1 MKLQKYTYNVLA
13 LIVFLTLTNCQDLNY
28 DETTGNSKEDIFN
41 DIARSK
47 SFLSGIYA
55 YLPTD
60 YNSID
65 GAMRAAATDE
75 AEHVTDI
82 SDVQKFNDGSW
93 SGVQQLDNVWN
104 NMFNGIRAANVF
116 LKESA
121 GQTFPDQQYTATY
134 ENLIKQFNNYPY
146 EARFLRAFFYF
157 ELVKRYKKVPII
169 KTVLTAEESANV
181 EQASFEEVVDFIVAE
196 CDAVAAVLPLSY
208 SLFAGDNETGRATKG
223 AALALKARILL
234 YAASPLHNTSGDV
247 VLWQKAANAA
257 KAVMD
262 LGIYTLPASYN
273 SNFNMLV
280 ATPTSE
286 LIMERRVAA
295 SNDFEKRNFPIG
307 YEGGNTGTCPTQNLV
322 DCYEMAANGRAI
334 TDPTSRYNPL
344 VPYNGRDARLDQTV
358 IRNSSSWK
366 GSTIEPYINGK
377 NGFPLPNA
385 TKTGYYLKKYVIQDI
400 NLDTKLGSVT
410 TREHNWI
417 LFRYAEVL
425 LNYAEA
431 MNEAYATPQTPP
443 VGGGKTALEAVNEVR
458 RRANG
463 ARFVFP
469 NGMTKEAFREKLRNE
484 RRVELAFEDHR
495 FWDIRRWKIGEQ
507 TKDIYAMKIIY
518 APENTYGFIYEK
530 VLLETRVFEERMNLY
545 PIPQSE
551 IFKSNGKLK
560 QNPGWE

>member
-13 LIVFLTLTNCQDLNY
+13 LIVFFTLTNCQDLNY
-28 DETTGNSKEDIFN
+28 DETTGNTKEDIFN

-47 SFLSGIYA
+47 SFLSGIYS

-181 EQASFEEVVDFIVAE
+181 EQASFEEVVDFIVTE

-208 SLFAGDNETGRATKG
+208 SIFAGDNETGRATKG

-322 DCYEMAANGRAI
+322 DCYEMAANGKAI

-385 TKTGYYLKKYVIQDI
+385 TKTGYYLKKYLIQDI